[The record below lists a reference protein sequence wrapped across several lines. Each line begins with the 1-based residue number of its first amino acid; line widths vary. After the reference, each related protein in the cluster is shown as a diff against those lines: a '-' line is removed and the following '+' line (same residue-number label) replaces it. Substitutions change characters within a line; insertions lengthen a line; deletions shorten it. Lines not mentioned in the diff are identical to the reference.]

1 MTDQFSGI
9 ESLLGIKQGST
20 AQIDPNDVG
29 KVQKVL
35 TKAVEKKTKEMEKE
49 LKKVDTLSTLPNA
62 DLVKC
67 GLSIQSLE
75 EDKVT
80 LRKEAFEVYRICRT
94 LLNKYMEDVEG
105 QIDTSHLMY
114 KAGFDGI
121 TSASNS
127 LKTLTEMVMR
137 FKQEEEIKNIPLE
150 NENGNGNTKE
160 MSPQDWINFIDE
172 VKVSET
178 EVNAVDAEIVEEE
191 NE

>member
-35 TKAVEKKTKEMEKE
+35 TKAVEKKTEEMEKK

-67 GLSIQSLE
+67 GLSLDMLE

-80 LRKEAFEVYRICRT
+80 LRKEAFEVYRICRS

-127 LKTLTEMVMR
+127 LKTLTEMIMR
-137 FKQEEEIKNIPLE
+137 FKQEEELKNIPLDKE
-150 NENGNGNTKE
+150 NANGNTKE
-160 MSPQDWINFIDE
+160 MSPQDWMNFIDE
-172 VKVSET
+172 VKTPEMGAKSV
-178 EVNAVDAEIVEEE
+178 AAEIVEEKE
-191 NE
+191 